1 MSIQSIISTAQ
12 GLRELKAR
20 GVIHELWIDAGQ
32 IRVSYA
38 DAPDARHRLTWN
50 MAERMIKQHRQRKP
64 QGVAM
69 AMRKQDVA

>member
-1 MSIQSIISTAQ
+1 MSVQTLIATAQ

-20 GVIHELWIDAGQ
+20 GIIHELWIDAGQ

-38 DAPDARHRLTWN
+38 EAGERHRLTWN